1 MNVPDG
7 HVPPHRIAGGGR
19 PRRGDAADAVPWSLR
34 VAAAASWRF
43 LVVLT
48 MLGVIAWTLG
58 YLAKVTVPIGI
69 ALLLSA
75 LFAPLVE
82 RLVRWH
88 VPRALATLVA
98 IIVGLAVLGGVLTL
112 VVTTV
117 TASLPQLGNQVGA
130 SLTSINNWLQH
141 GPLHL
146 PQVQQLLDKAVSTIQ
161 GNTAELTTRVLS
173 TAATVGGVLTEMLL
187 TLFVLVFFLY
197 GGNQVWH
204 FLLRI
209 VPVSL
214 RDEIDVAGRRGF
226 ASLVSY
232 VRATVAVA
240 CVDAVCIGLGIWLVG
255 VPLAVPLAALIF
267 IGAFVPILGAVVTGA
282 VAVLIALV
290 ANGFVAAGIVL
301 AIVVAVMQLE
311 SHVLQ
316 PFLLGRAVRLHP
328 LAVVLGI
335 ALGLE
340 VAGIVGALLAV
351 PILAVAKAAFGSL
364 LRDPHLDPVDIDPL
378 LPGNARAVASR
389 RSRVSRVRRRVTAR
403 RRDDDDE
410 FDH

>member
-1 MNVPDG
+1 MNAPA
-7 HVPPHRIAGGGR
+7 RKIAGANR
-19 PRRGDAADAVPWSLR
+19 HRRRDAADAVPWSLR

-58 YLAKVTVPIGI
+58 YLAQVTVPIGI

-98 IIVGLAVLGGVLTL
+98 IVVGLAVLGGVLAL
-112 VVTTV
+112 VITTV
-117 TASLPQLGNQVGA
+117 TASLPQLGDQVGA
-130 SLTSINNWLQH
+130 SLARINNWLQH

-161 GNTAELTTRVLS
+161 GNTAELTGRVLS

-197 GGNQVWH
+197 SGNQVWR

-240 CVDAVCIGLGIWLVG
+240 CVDAVCIGVGIWLVG

-267 IGAFVPILGAVVTGA
+267 IGAFVPIIGAVVTGA

-364 LRDPHLDPVDIDPL
+364 LRDPRLDPVDIDPL
-378 LPGNARAVASR
+378 LPANARTAG
-389 RSRVSRVRRRVTAR
+389 RSRVSAVRRRVTAR
-403 RRDDDDE
+403 RRDSDDE
-410 FDH
+410 LDH

>member
-1 MNVPDG
+1 MNAPA
-7 HVPPHRIAGGGR
+7 RKIAGAN
-19 PRRGDAADAVPWSLR
+19 RRRRRDAADAVPWSLR

-58 YLAKVTVPIGI
+58 YLAQVTVPIGI

-98 IIVGLAVLGGVLTL
+98 IVVGLAVLGGVLAL
-112 VVTTV
+112 VITTV
-117 TASLPQLGNQVGA
+117 TASLPQLGDQVGA
-130 SLTSINNWLQH
+130 SLARINNWLQH

-146 PQVQQLLDKAVSTIQ
+146 PQVQQLLDKAVSAIQ
-161 GNTAELTTRVLS
+161 GNTAELTGRVLS

-197 GGNQVWH
+197 SGNQVWH

-240 CVDAVCIGLGIWLVG
+240 CVDAVCIGVGIWLVG

-267 IGAFVPILGAVVTGA
+267 IGAFVPIIGAVVTGA

-364 LRDPHLDPVDIDPL
+364 LRDPHLDPVGIDPL
-378 LPGNARAVASR
+378 QPANARTTG
-389 RSRVSRVRRRVTAR
+389 RSRVSAVRRRVTAR
-403 RRDDDDE
+403 RRDSDDE
-410 FDH
+410 LDH

>member
-1 MNVPDG
+1 MTA
-7 HVPPHRIAGGGR
+7 RIAGAN
-19 PRRGDAADAVPWSLR
+19 RRRRRDAADAVPWSLR

-43 LVVLT
+43 LVVLA

-58 YLAKVTVPIGI
+58 YLAQVTVPIGI

-98 IIVGLAVLGGVLTL
+98 IVVGLAVLGGVLAL
-112 VVTTV
+112 VITTV
-117 TASLPQLGNQVGA
+117 AASLPQLGSQVGA
-130 SLTSINNWLQH
+130 SLVRINNWLQH

-146 PQVQQLLDKAVSTIQ
+146 PQVQQLLDKAVNAIQ
-161 GNTAELTTRVLS
+161 GNTAELAGRVLS

-197 GGNQVWH
+197 SGNQVWR
-204 FLLRI
+204 FLLRM
-209 VPVSL
+209 VPASA

-240 CVDAVCIGLGIWLVG
+240 CVDAVCIGLGVWLVG

-267 IGAFVPILGAVVTGA
+267 IGAFVPIVGAVVAGA

-301 AIVVAVMQLE
+301 AIVVGVLQLE

-316 PFLLGRAVRLHP
+316 PLLLGRAVRLHP

-340 VAGIVGALLAV
+340 IAGIVGALLAV
-351 PILAVAKAAFGSL
+351 PILAVAKAAFASL
-364 LRDPHLDPVDIDPL
+364 LRDPRLDPLDIDPL
-378 LPGNARAVASR
+378 RPANAHAAG
-389 RSRVSRVRRRVTAR
+389 RSRVSAVRRRVIAL
-403 RRDDDDE
+403 RRDSDDKL
-410 FDH
+410 DH

>member
-1 MNVPDG
+1 MNAPA
-7 HVPPHRIAGGGR
+7 RKIAGAN
-19 PRRGDAADAVPWSLR
+19 RRRRRDAADAVPWSLR

-58 YLAKVTVPIGI
+58 YLAQVTVPIGI

-98 IIVGLAVLGGVLTL
+98 IVVGLAVLGGVLAL
-112 VVTTV
+112 VITTV

-130 SLTSINNWLQH
+130 SLARINNWLQH

-146 PQVQQLLDKAVSTIQ
+146 PQVQQLLDKAVSAIQ
-161 GNTAELTTRVLS
+161 GNTAELTGRVLS

-197 GGNQVWH
+197 SGNQVWH

-240 CVDAVCIGLGIWLVG
+240 CVDAVCIGVGIWLVG

-267 IGAFVPILGAVVTGA
+267 IGAFVPIIGAVVTGA

-364 LRDPHLDPVDIDPL
+364 LRDPHLDPVGIDPL
-378 LPGNARAVASR
+378 QPANARTTG
-389 RSRVSRVRRRVTAR
+389 RSRVSAVRRRVTAR
-403 RRDDDDE
+403 RRDSDDE
-410 FDH
+410 LDH

>member
-1 MNVPDG
+1 MSVPAR
-7 HVPPHRIAGGGR
+7 RIAGANR
-19 PRRGDAADAVPWSLR
+19 HRHRRRDAADAVPWSLR

-43 LVVLT
+43 LLVLT
-48 MLGVIAWTLG
+48 MLGVVAWTLG
-58 YLAKVTVPIGI
+58 YLASVTVPIGI

-98 IIVGLAVLGGVLTL
+98 IVVGLAVLGGVLTL
-112 VVTTV
+112 VITTV
-117 TASLPQLGNQVGA
+117 TASLPQLSSQIGA
-130 SLTSINNWLQH
+130 SLARINNWLQH

-146 PQVQQLLDKAVSTIQ
+146 PQLQQLLDKAVNAIQ
-161 GNTAELTTRVLS
+161 GNTAEISSRVLS

-187 TLFVLVFFLY
+187 TLFVLIFFLY
-197 GGNQVWH
+197 SGNQIWR

-209 VPVSL
+209 VPAST

-240 CVDAVCIGLGIWLVG
+240 CVDAVCIGVGIWVVG

-316 PFLLGRAVRLHP
+316 PLLLGRAVRLHP

-340 VAGIVGALLAV
+340 IAGIVGALLAV
-351 PILAVAKAAFGSL
+351 PILAVAKAAIGSL
-364 LRDPHLDPVDIDPL
+364 LRDPHLDPVEIDPL
-378 LPGNARAVASR
+378 LPGNARTAG
-389 RSRVSRVRRRVTAR
+389 RSRFRPRRRG
-403 RRDDDDE
+403 
-410 FDH
+410 